1 VLLHVDTDFGGD
13 PDDAC
18 ALVMLLGWP
27 DVELAG
33 VTTCLEAA
41 GQRAGCVRHYLDLAG
56 RRDVP
61 VAAGATRSLTTGEQF
76 LPTWGDERYWPT
88 PVPAEPSPSKGALDL
103 LDHSIQRGATIV
115 AIGALT
121 NLALLERAR
130 PGALRDAEVVAMAG
144 WLSPPA
150 DGLPDWGPQH
160 DFNVQ
165 CDTRSAEIV
174 IAAARVTFVTLPTAM
189 HASLRRRDLERL
201 RASGVLGA
209 LLAMQSETYAAD
221 AGMAECGLAHA
232 ALPDDLVN
240 FHWDPVTAA
249 VAARWSGASIDD
261 AAIRA
266 ELDAGT
272 LVLREDEAGRHHRVV
287 TEIDADGFTEMW
299 LASVEAADR
308 AAVRPV
314 DSSRTN
320 P

>member
-33 VTTCLEAA
+33 VTTCLEVA

-56 RRDVP
+56 RGDVA
-61 VAAGATRSLTTGEQF
+61 VAAGATASLTTGEQF
-76 LPTWGDERYWPT
+76 APTWGDQRYWPAA
-88 PVPAEPSPSKGALDL
+88 VQPAPSPEEDALDL
-103 LDHSIQRGATIV
+103 LYDSIRRDATVV
-115 AIGALT
+115 AIGAFT
-121 NLALLERAR
+121 NLALLELAR
-130 PGALRDAEVVAMAG
+130 PGALQDVEVVAMAG

-150 DGLPDWGPQH
+150 DGFPNWGPEH

-174 IAAARVTFVTLPTAM
+174 IGAARVTFVTLPTAM
-189 HASLRRRDLERL
+189 HASLRRPDLRRL
-201 RASGVLGA
+201 RASGPIGS
-209 LLAMQSETYAAD
+209 LLALQSETYASDAD
-221 AGMAECGLAHA
+221 MADCGLAHA

-249 VAARWSGASIDD
+249 VAAGWSGA
-261 AAIRA
+261 AIEDVALRTDL
-266 ELDAGT
+266 EAGT
-272 LVLREDEAGRHHRVV
+272 LVLRHHEGGRPHRVV
-287 TEIDADGFTEMW
+287 SEIDADGFTETW

-308 AAVRPV
+308 AAGR
-314 DSSRTN
+314 N
-320 P
+320 